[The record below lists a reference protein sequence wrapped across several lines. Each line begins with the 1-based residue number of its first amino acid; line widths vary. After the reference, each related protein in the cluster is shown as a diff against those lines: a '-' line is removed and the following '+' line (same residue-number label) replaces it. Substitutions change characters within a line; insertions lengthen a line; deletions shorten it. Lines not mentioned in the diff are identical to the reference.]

1 MLIILFSKVKSQA
14 TSSSINENNLS
25 KDKFL
30 LGKYLWQQ
38 SQQKDIQ
45 FLGSALLGNT
55 LNEEKD
61 TIRFFSNILAIL
73 PELIYSLGFDS
84 LKSLIAKRSNDLADS
99 LDSNNIKQIAVQLL
113 SVKMDHVAMWY
124 NFLSLSVDFQWS
136 PKEVLQQIAD
146 QAMKNNTW
154 EGYSQ
159 EWLLRFPSKL
169 PENNKE
175 NFSAL

>member
-1 MLIILFSKVKSQA
+1 MKIIYP
-14 TSSSINENNLS
+14 

-45 FLGSALLGNT
+45 FLGSAFLGNI
-55 LNEEKD
+55 LKEEKD

-73 PELIYSLGFDS
+73 PELIHSLGFDT
-84 LKSLIAKRSNDLADS
+84 LKSLIAARSNDLADS
-99 LDSNNIKQIAVQLL
+99 LDPIILNKIAVQLL

-159 EWLLRFPSKL
+159 EWFFDFHLSCQRTIRKTLTP
-169 PENNKE
+169 
-175 NFSAL
+175 